1 MPFERALKSIFE
13 RGTEDFNDGAF
24 DNFEDVLH
32 IGLQYYCPKI
42 RTQNFYTPETKL
54 YSRED
59 VLQYWADLHEKYEN
73 EITNFR
79 YLFVGKVSLIRC
91 HYDKADFILDVEMHF
106 DEYGKVFKIINSLNQ
121 SSAQPAM
128 LA

>member
-24 DNFEDVLH
+24 VNFEDILH
-32 IGLQYYCPKI
+32 IGLQYYCPEI
-42 RTQNFYTPETKL
+42 RTRNFRTPETKL
-54 YSRED
+54 YSREE
-59 VLQYWADLHEKYEN
+59 VLEYWADLHSKYDN
-73 EITNFR
+73 EISNFR

-91 HYDKADFILDVEMHF
+91 FYDKGGYILDVEMHF

-121 SSAQPAM
+121 SSSEPAM

>member
-32 IGLQYYCPKI
+32 VGLQYYCPEI
-42 RTQNFYTPETKL
+42 STDNFYTPETSL
-54 YSRED
+54 YSRD
-59 VLQYWADLHEKYEN
+59 TVLTYWADLHDKYQN
-73 EITNFR
+73 EITDFR

-91 HYDKADFILDVEMHF
+91 IYEKSGFILDVEMYF
-106 DEYGKVFKIINSLNQ
+106 DEYAKVYKIVNTLK
-121 SSAQPAM
+121 SSSPEAALM
-128 LA
+128 A

>member
-1 MPFERALKSIFE
+1 MPFEKALKSIFE

-32 IGLQYYCPKI
+32 VGLQYYCPEI
-42 RTQNFYTPETKL
+42 RTKNFYTPETAL
-54 YSRED
+54 YSRDE
-59 VLQYWADLHEKYEN
+59 VLAYWADLHQRYDN
-73 EITNFR
+73 EITDFR

-91 HYDKADFILDVEMHF
+91 FYKKANFTLDVEMHF
-106 DEYGKVFKIINSLNQ
+106 DEYAMVYKIVNTLHQ
-121 SSAQPAM
+121 TEPKTAR